1 MDTLQKTVLLIAHD
15 AMPIPDLY
23 GGAIEFLITRLLE
36 ENEKT
41 GKFRFIVTSSS
52 PEEAIPDSQHLY
64 QYSKIF
70 YFKDNCLVGFQ
81 ADRTSHQWNRYCKR
95 IRLINRLFHNRIS
108 KHIFGSAKM
117 MLNYVS
123 FQLLLLAKKEKP
135 DYAVIEL
142 CHNIDGL
149 KPVITRV
156 GRKHVFYH
164 IHCHL
169 QQDMKIRSVIPNS
182 IAISEFVKKEW
193 VVDSSIKG
201 KNQVLYNCANLPAF
215 QIEYNESQKE
225 EIRRCLKI
233 DKDEIVVLFCGR
245 LIPQKGIKQLLDAM
259 EQLKDQRIKLLLIGS
274 ERFAQGNFS
283 DFSKQ
288 IAKQAERLENVI
300 NLGYIPNKELSQ
312 YFSISD
318 IQVIPSVWQEGA
330 GIVAIEGMAS
340 GVPLIITDS
349 GGMVEYVNDKCAVK
363 VPISNHL
370 KEDIADRI
378 HELANDKE
386 LRKMMGLAG
395 KMRAKEFSS
404 EKYYKEFVRIF
415 D

>member
-1 MDTLQKTVLLIAHD
+1 
-15 AMPIPDLY
+15 
-23 GGAIEFLITRLLE
+23 
-36 ENEKT
+36 
-41 GKFRFIVTSSS
+41 
-52 PEEAIPDSQHLY
+52 
-64 QYSKIF
+64 
-70 YFKDNCLVGFQ
+70 
-81 ADRTSHQWNRYCKR
+81 
-95 IRLINRLFHNRIS
+95 
-108 KHIFGSAKM
+108 M